1 MAIGNDGRLNL
12 SACYTRNDRE
22 FLGGFSDWAKNLAES
37 RSARDDERKA
47 FVREVVQPLQE
58 KLETV
63 SVVPGW
69 DDEARVAQRFPHKTV
84 KRVRSSL
91 TPISVEGFC
100 NGLSMTF
107 QPGQARNL
115 TATYHFASSGAEP
128 CRATCCWPCSPAASA
143 CGETHGC
150 CCGLRVA
157 LRSEAGVPRSSGLIP
172 PDQQICGLRIRQPH
186 PVSGGHRDR

>member
-1 MAIGNDGRLNL
+1 MAIGNDGRFNV
-12 SACYTRNDRE
+12 SACHTHNDRE

-37 RSARDDERKA
+37 RSARDCERKA

-63 SVVPGW
+63 TVVPGS
-69 DDEARVAQRFPHKTV
+69 DAEAHVAKRFPHKTV

-91 TPISVEGFC
+91 TPISVEGFR

-115 TATYHFASSGAEP
+115 TATYHFAFSGAEP
-128 CRATCCWPCSPAASA
+128 CRATCCWTCSPDASA
-143 CGETHGC
+143 CGGTHGC

-157 LRSEAGVPRSSGLIP
+157 LRSEAGVPRSSGLIL
-172 PDQQICGLRIRQPH
+172 PDQLICGLRIRQPL
-186 PVSGGHRDR
+186 PASVGQRDR